1 MLLMLKLFLI
11 TLLLGSVSL
20 AGSLDEKVEK
30 FLSKALSGNK
40 RLTNL
45 QVKVVDRFDVKNL
58 EDWDAMVVQVEAT
71 LKEKSKSR
79 KVRQKMIW
87 FTDGNVITKDLVDMN
102 TGKDLR
108 DMINPSFKPEYYKK
122 HNLIYG
128 NEKAKHKVAIF
139 SDPVCPFCKQ
149 FVPQAIEYMKK
160 RPDEFAIYYYN
171 FPLENIHPSALT
183 LVKAAIAAELKGEK
197 NVTLKLYKL
206 KISSREKSIKK
217 ILKAFNKVMKT
228 DITEKDLKSK
238 AVLERVKYDIF
249 VAEELMVGGTPTMF
263 FDGKIDKTKQKFKQV
278 K

>member
-139 SDPVCPFCKQ
+139 SDPLCPFCRK
-149 FVPQAIEYMKK
+149 FVPKSIEYMKK
-160 RPDEFAIYYYN
+160 RPNDFAIYYYH
-171 FPLENIHPSALT
+171 FPLENIHPASLV
-183 LVKAAIAAELKGEK
+183 LVKATIAAELKGKE
-197 NVTLKLYKL
+197 NLTLKLYKVNVA
-206 KISSREKSIKK
+206 SREKDVNK
-217 ILKAFNKVMKT
+217 ILRAFNKVMKT

-238 AVLERVKYDIF
+238 DVLKQLEYDMF
-249 VAEELMVGGTPTMF
+249 VANELMVGGTPTMF
-263 FDGKIDKTKQKFKQV
+263 FDDKIDKSKQKFKQV

>member
-30 FLSKALSGNK
+30 FLSKALGGNK
-40 RLTNL
+40 NLTNL

-71 LKEKSKSR
+71 IKEKSKSR
-79 KVRQKMIW
+79 QVRQKMIW
-87 FTDGNVITKDLVDMN
+87 FTDGNVITKELVDMN

-128 NEKAKHKVAIF
+128 NENAKHKIAIF
-139 SDPVCPFCKQ
+139 SDPLCPFCRK
-149 FVPQAIEYMKK
+149 FVPKSIEYMKK
-160 RPDEFAIYYYN
+160 RPNDFAIYYYH
-171 FPLENIHPSALT
+171 FPLENIHPASLV
-183 LVKAAIAAELKGEK
+183 LVKATIAAELKGKE
-197 NVTLKLYKL
+197 NLTLKLYKVNVA
-206 KISSREKSIKK
+206 SREKDVNK
-217 ILKAFNKVMKT
+217 ILRAFNKVMKT

-238 AVLERVKYDIF
+238 DVLKQLEYDMF
-249 VAEELMVGGTPTMF
+249 VANELMVGGTPTMF
-263 FDGKIDKTKQKFKQV
+263 FDDKIDKSKQKFKQV